1 MNALVALLLLA
12 LFGGLA
18 GSGTAEKSVENNLRE
33 SFHPRTVK
41 VEISRGHRSPFSRTL
56 ERIQIDM
63 AGFRSEG
70 DSGGLQ
76 LEQGH
81 SPLVGKINHLVI
93 KAADFEVGGL
103 PVEKMELTLDD
114 IRYDLWKAALKRR
127 LRLFSFS
134 DQGSEIALTLTPG
147 SLQRFLGPRVTELE
161 DFRLRLEGGQ
171 VVVSGKAKAAFVR
184 VPIRISGRLEAGG
197 GCIYLRDPK
206 LAVTSV
212 PLPGFITDRVVAQ
225 VNPLVDLNKE
235 IKGCFD
241 LRVRYVLVGSRSLT
255 LRAALSPR
263 YPPPPAKQ

>member
-1 MNALVALLLLA
+1 MNALVALLLLS

-18 GSGTAEKSVENNLRE
+18 GSGTVEKSVEKNLQE
-33 SFHPRTVK
+33 SFHARTVK
-41 VEISRGHRSPFSRTL
+41 AEISRGHRSPFSRTI

-81 SPLVGKINHLVI
+81 SMLVGKINHLAI
-93 KAADFEVGGL
+93 NATDFEVAGL
-103 PVEKMELTLDD
+103 AVEKMELTLAG

-127 LRLFSFS
+127 LRLFGFS
-134 DQGSEIALTLTPG
+134 DKDSQIALTLTPS
-147 SLQRFLGPRVTELE
+147 SLQRFLRPRVTELE

-171 VVVSGKAKAAFVR
+171 VVVSGQAKVAFVR
-184 VPIRISGRLEAGG
+184 VPLRITGRLEPAG

-212 PLPGFITDRVVAQ
+212 PIPGFITDRVVAQ

-255 LRAALSPR
+255 VRAALSPR
-263 YPPPPAKQ
+263 FPAPAAKK